1 MIEVKQNLV
10 KAEDG
15 IIVDLEDAFD
25 KGIIKTDEEHY
36 TLAYR
41 FSDGDGI
48 EYIKTIATYRTA
60 GFARRA
66 MKRLDKTGQISLG
79 GKTNFISEADIS
91 RKRMLDMFSQYNK
104 SLVEAD
110 GEVDWEW
117 VEDDDDDED

>member
-15 IIVDLEDAFD
+15 IIVDLEDSFD
-25 KGIIKTDEEHY
+25 KGIIKTDEEHF

-41 FSDGDGI
+41 FSDGDGV
-48 EYIKTIATYRTA
+48 EYIKTIATYKTED
-60 GFARRA
+60 FARRA
-66 MKRLDKTGQISLG
+66 MKRLDKTGKISLG

-91 RKRMLDMFSQYNK
+91 RKRMLDMFSKYNK
-104 SLVEAD
+104 PLVEAD

-117 VEDDDDDED
+117 VEDEDED